1 MLSQYH
7 QFYGL
12 GVASQLLQ
20 AAEDFAESTSATRLL
35 LCTGVNNL
43 PAKTLYESRGWQLHA
58 GYHYYAVSYTH
69 LTLPTILLV

>member
-1 MLSQYH
+1 LLSQYH

-20 AAEDFAESTSATRLL
+20 VTEDFAESTSATRLL

-58 GYHYYAVSYTH
+58 DYHYYVY
-69 LTLPTILLV
+69 LPDHDSEALPE